1 MAKMK
6 APAARHEKNGS
17 QSKICV
23 ICLIGVLISAMS
35 LGSLRLYGLYL
46 EHRLA
51 YLTARIEAV
60 NNKNAVL
67 EERFSS
73 LLSPSRIYNY
83 AKTELN
89 MVTAS
94 DVQTIRLRKEAE
106 GSAVAASGNG
116 PGRSANAPHGL
127 ASLFIGTANAK
138 D

>member
-1 MAKMK
+1 MT
-6 APAARHEKNGS
+6 
-17 QSKICV
+17 
-23 ICLIGVLISAMS
+23 

-51 YLTARIEAV
+51 SITARIEAV

-83 AKTELN
+83 ARAELN
-89 MVTAS
+89 MVTAR
-94 DVQTIRLRKEAE
+94 DVETIRLRH
-106 GSAVAASGNG
+106 GPGDAASPNPSAAGTFASS
-116 PGRSANAPHGL
+116 PGGL
-127 ASLFIGTANAK
+127 SRLFVGTANAK

>member
-1 MAKMK
+1 MK
-6 APAARHEKNGS
+6 APSARHERTGS
-17 QSKICV
+17 QSTICV
-23 ICLIGVLISAMS
+23 VCLLGVLISAMT

-51 YLTARIEAV
+51 NITARIETV

-83 AKTELN
+83 AKAELN
-89 MVTAS
+89 MVTAL
-94 DVQTIRLRKEAE
+94 DVETIRLSQGQGGATAQPAT
-106 GSAVAASGNG
+106 GALAAS
-116 PGRSANAPHGL
+116 PQGL
-127 ASLFIGTANAK
+127 SRLFVGTASAK